1 MLGCILAAQLL
12 VDLFAKVRAL
22 PWRALGLAVCCFAA
36 MFGSVLTVG
45 REIFSDYQHWS
56 ANDIALADY
65 IDANAESDAL
75 FLTSDSHVTP
85 VFALAGR
92 RILCGSG
99 SYVYYHGMDYA
110 DEYSAMAALY
120 EHPNEGT
127 LAAWDV
133 GYVLFDSSVYG
144 KFADADESWYA
155 ARYPIWY
162 ENDGCR
168 VYKIV

>member
-1 MLGCILAAQLL
+1 MIKIFELFFPAKRAACARTAQ
-12 VDLFAKVRAL
+12 RG
-22 PWRALGLAVCCFAA
+22 PSG
-36 MFGSVLTVG
+36 
-45 REIFSDYQHWS
+45 
-56 ANDIALADY
+56 
-65 IDANAESDAL
+65 
-75 FLTSDSHVTP
+75 
-85 VFALAGR
+85 
-92 RILCGSG
+92 G

-120 EHPNEGT
+120 EHPNEST